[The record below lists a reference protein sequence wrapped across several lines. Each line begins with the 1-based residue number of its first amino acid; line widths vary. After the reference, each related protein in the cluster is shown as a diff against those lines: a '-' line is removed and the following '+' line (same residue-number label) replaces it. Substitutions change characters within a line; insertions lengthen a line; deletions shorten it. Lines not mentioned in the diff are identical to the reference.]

1 MQFAVITRALDRSSI
16 PIPAQL
22 MMVEKTFELLKSK
35 ADPRIKETYGF
46 AGERA
51 GILIIEANSGDEI
64 TEIVGSL
71 PFFNLVQTEVHPLA
85 SIDSALTNIRQA
97 QERFT
102 QMTPAGVG

>member
-1 MQFAVITRALDRSSI
+1 MQFAVITRALDTSNLPVS
-16 PIPAQL
+16 AQL

-51 GILIIEANSGDEI
+51 GILIIEAGTGEEI
-64 TEIVGSL
+64 TEILGNL
-71 PFFNLVQTEVHPLA
+71 PFFGLIKTEIHAVA
-85 SIDSALTNIRQA
+85 SVESALSNVRQA